1 MLVNNTLVKMTESQK
16 ILQKYPDK
24 VPIII
29 NKQKGSLLKKITKNK
44 FLVPKDISM
53 SQFVYII
60 RKRIQLK
67 EHEAL
72 FIMINNSLMPS
83 SMTMGDIYN
92 KYKNK
97 DGYLYAIYNTENT
110 FG

>member
-1 MLVNNTLVKMTESQK
+1 MDLMLVNNTLVKMTESQK

-60 RKRIQLK
+60 R
-67 EHEAL
+67 
-72 FIMINNSLMPS
+72 
-83 SMTMGDIYN
+83 
-92 KYKNK
+92 
-97 DGYLYAIYNTENT
+97 
-110 FG
+110 